1 MDDERR
7 ASLLRRL
14 RKVLVGGAKD
24 PLDHSV
30 FHKLSLI
37 AFFAWVGLGADGL
50 SSSCYGPPEAWIT
63 LGGHRHL
70 GLFVGLATAVTVLI
84 ISASYSQ
91 IVELFPSG
99 GGGYLV
105 ASKLLSPR
113 LGMVA
118 GCALLIDYV
127 LTIAVSIASGA
138 EAIFSLLPVNWYH
151 SRIFLAAGGVIL
163 LTLLNL
169 RGVKE
174 SVVPLVPI
182 FLLFVVSHAF
192 AILYS
197 LLAHAGSVPQMV
209 GDTVRD
215 VSAAS
220 RELGFFGM
228 LLLILR
234 AYSMGAGTF
243 TGIEAVSNGMPVL
256 REPRVHTAKRT
267 MAYMAFSLAF
277 MALGLMVAYVLC
289 NVRPQV
295 GKTINAVLFQ
305 NLTAG
310 WNQSTAFIFSLLT
323 LVSEG
328 AILFVG
334 AQAGFVDGPRVI
346 SNMAMDRW
354 LPTRFGVL
362 SDRLVAQNGILFM
375 GGAALALVLLTN
387 GNVAYLVVLYSINVF
402 ITFCLSQLGMVRH
415 WWAERKGD
423 ARWKHKLLINGLGLG
438 LSAFILVSV
447 SAIKFH
453 EGGWITLLV
462 TGSLVGGALAVRAH
476 YTRTSQL
483 LRRLDELVS
492 VTESPGGTTL
502 TAAQANDV
510 KYDPDSQTAIILVNG
525 FNGIGLH
532 TLFGAMRL
540 FGGSFRNFVFVQI
553 GVIDAGNFKGKEAL
567 DQLREHIP
575 IEIDRYV
582 QFVRRNGYYG
592 EALWAVGVDILE
604 EADRLVPIIQ
614 QRFPRCVFFGGQ
626 LVFPTETFMNRWLHN
641 YLAFALQRRF
651 YRQGIPFVIL
661 PIRV

>member
-1 MDDERR
+1 MDEERR
-7 ASLLRRL
+7 PSLRRRL

-30 FHKLSLI
+30 FHKLSLV

-63 LGGHRHL
+63 LAGHRHL

-99 GGGYLV
+99 GGYLV

-113 LGMVA
+113 LGMVG

-138 EAIFSLLPVNWYH
+138 EAIFSLLPVHWYG
-151 SRIFLAAGGVIL
+151 SRIFLAAGGVIV

-174 SVVPLVPI
+174 SVAPLVPI

-192 AILYS
+192 AIVYS
-197 LLAHAGSVPQMV
+197 LVAHADSVPRML
-209 GDTVRD
+209 GETITD
-215 VSAAS
+215 VSAATT
-220 RELGFFGM
+220 ELGFFGM

-256 REPRVHTAKRT
+256 REPRVQTAKRT

-289 NVRPQV
+289 NVRPQE

-305 NLTAG
+305 NVTAG
-310 WNQSTAFIFSLLT
+310 WSQNTAFTFSLLT

-328 AILFVG
+328 AILFVA
-334 AQAGFVDGPRVI
+334 AQTGFLGGPQVI
-346 SNMAMDRW
+346 SNMALDRW
-354 LPTRFGVL
+354 LPTRFAIL
-362 SDRLVAQNGILFM
+362 SDRLVSQNGILFM
-375 GGAALALVLLTN
+375 GAAALAVMLLT
-387 GNVAYLVVLYSINVF
+387 GGSVAFLVVLYSINVF

-415 WWAERKGD
+415 WWAEHTRVPD
-423 ARWKHKLLINGLGLG
+423 WRRKLLANGLGLG

-453 EGGWITLLV
+453 EGGWITILV
-462 TGSLVGGALAVRAH
+462 TGSLVAGALAIRAH
-476 YTRTSQL
+476 YHRTSLL
-483 LRRLDELVS
+483 LRRLDDLVS

-502 TAAQANDV
+502 TPAQANEV

-540 FGGSFRNFVFVQI
+540 FGGSFKNFVFVQI
-553 GVIDAGNFKGKEAL
+553 GVIDAGNFKGNEAIE
-567 DQLREHIP
+567 QLREHIP
-575 IEIDRYV
+575 REIDRYV
-582 QFVRRNGYYG
+582 QFVRRNGYYA

>member
-1 MDDERR
+1 MDEERR
-7 ASLLRRL
+7 PSLRRRL

-30 FHKLSLI
+30 FHKLSLV

-63 LGGHRHL
+63 LAGHRHL

-113 LGMVA
+113 LGMVG

-138 EAIFSLLPVNWYH
+138 EAIFSLLPVHWYG
-151 SRIFLAAGGVIL
+151 SRIFLAAGGVIV

-174 SVVPLVPI
+174 SVAPLVPI

-192 AILYS
+192 AIVYS
-197 LLAHAGSVPQMV
+197 LVAHADSVPRML
-209 GDTVRD
+209 GETITD
-215 VSAAS
+215 VSAATT
-220 RELGFFGM
+220 ELGFFGM

-256 REPRVHTAKRT
+256 REPRVQTAKRT

-289 NVRPQV
+289 NVRPQE

-305 NLTAG
+305 NVTAG
-310 WNQSTAFIFSLLT
+310 WSQNTAFTFSLLT

-328 AILFVG
+328 AILFVA
-334 AQAGFVDGPRVI
+334 AQTGFLGGPQVI
-346 SNMAMDRW
+346 SNMALDRW
-354 LPTRFGVL
+354 LPTRFAIL
-362 SDRLVAQNGILFM
+362 SDRLVSQNGILFM
-375 GGAALALVLLTN
+375 GAAALAVMLLT
-387 GNVAYLVVLYSINVF
+387 GGSVAFLVVLYSINVF

-415 WWAERKGD
+415 WWAEHTRVPD
-423 ARWKHKLLINGLGLG
+423 WRRKLLANGLGLG

-453 EGGWITLLV
+453 EGGWITILV
-462 TGSLVGGALAVRAH
+462 TGSLVAGALAIRAH
-476 YTRTSQL
+476 YHRTSLL
-483 LRRLDELVS
+483 LRRLDDLVS

-502 TAAQANDV
+502 TPAQANEV

-540 FGGSFRNFVFVQI
+540 FGGSFKNFVFVQI
-553 GVIDAGNFKGKEAL
+553 GVIDAGNFKGNEAIE
-567 DQLREHIP
+567 QLREHIP
-575 IEIDRYV
+575 REIDRYV
-582 QFVRRNGYYG
+582 QFVRRNGYYA